1 MIEQTIVYTLR
12 RIKMPLF
19 KIAGNQIVEYEQTIK
34 ANTIEEAQ
42 DIFLM
47 NLYDLKPVDEH
58 SWIWHDAEEIT

>member
-1 MIEQTIVYTLR
+1 
-12 RIKMPLF
+12 MPLF